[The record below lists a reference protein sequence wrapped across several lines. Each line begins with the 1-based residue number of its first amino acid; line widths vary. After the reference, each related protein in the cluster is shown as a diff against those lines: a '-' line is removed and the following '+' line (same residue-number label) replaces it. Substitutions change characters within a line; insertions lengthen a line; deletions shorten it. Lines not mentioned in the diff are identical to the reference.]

1 VLSWQSRLS
10 RRICIAGRIDVLV
23 PPGLTDCRQIAV
35 AVPSNAEGD
44 RIAMQQLTASLDA
57 PPAFR
62 EWQGVLPR
70 RTRIYKRCPIRVP
83 NGPGTEIHGPRMLDQ
98 YRLTPRRPWARP
110 CR

>member
-1 VLSWQSRLS
+1 MLSWRSCLS
-10 RRICIAGRIDVLV
+10 RGICIAGRIDALV

-35 AVPSNAEGD
+35 AVPGSAEGG
-44 RIAMQQLTASLDA
+44 RIAMQQLTATLDVLS
-57 PPAFR
+57 AFR
-62 EWQGVLPR
+62 EWQGVLPW

-98 YRLTPRRPWARP
+98 YRLTPRRPWAHP